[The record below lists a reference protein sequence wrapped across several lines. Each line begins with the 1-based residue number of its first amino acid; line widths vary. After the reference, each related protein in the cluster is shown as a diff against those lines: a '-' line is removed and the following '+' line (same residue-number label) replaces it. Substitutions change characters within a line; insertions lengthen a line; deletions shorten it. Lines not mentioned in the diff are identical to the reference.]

1 MQKIKDQVFRLV
13 PKGTFARHVATL
25 MSGTVLAGTIAA
37 IVVPILT
44 RIYTPQDFGIFAL
57 YSSLL
62 GLLSAVVCGRY
73 ELAIILPE
81 NDRDAAN
88 LLLLSIVISLCV
100 CVLILLLVSFFRVLF
115 AQLLGTSELAV
126 WLWLLPLSL
135 FASGLFKT
143 LNFWSTRRNHFKRLA
158 ARQIAQSGITAV
170 AQIGAGTLCASASA
184 SGLIGGSI
192 VGQLAAVGKL
202 AWQIESDEGKF
213 IRQSL
218 DLSRFR
224 RVAKRYK
231 QFPLFDIWSG
241 LLNTASTMLPT
252 LLLGYFFNPAIVGFY
267 ALGYQVLSVP
277 VGIVGTSI
285 AQVFFPRANDAKRTG
300 TIDKITLEIFKRLLG
315 IGFAPILLLT
325 IIAPDLFALI
335 FGSRWFSA
343 GEYLRWMSV
352 WLLFVFISSPL
363 SNIYSIMEKQREG
376 LVVNFVMFCSRLIV
390 LVIGGIRKDAVFTI
404 AAFGV
409 TGAIL
414 WIFNCIYI
422 QHLAGISV
430 INTLIT
436 IVKEFFY
443 GIPYA
448 LFPILVY
455 FATHNS
461 FMFVVAGVGAG
472 AIFLIVQAYRMWKTG
487 QFA

>member
-1 MQKIKDQVFRLV
+1 MEKIKDRLFKLI
-13 PKGTFARHVATL
+13 PKGIFARRVATL
-25 MSGTVLAGTIAA
+25 MSGTVLAGAIAA

-44 RIYTPQDFGIFAL
+44 RIYTPEDFGVFAL
-57 YSSLL
+57 YTSLL

-73 ELAIILPE
+73 ELAIVLPE
-81 NDRDAAN
+81 NDKDAAN
-88 LLLLSIVISLCV
+88 LLLLSIVICFGV
-100 CVLILLLVSFFRVLF
+100 GALILMLVSFFRVSF
-115 AQLLGTSELAV
+115 AHLLSTCELAV
-126 WLWLLPLSL
+126 WLWFLPLSL
-135 FASGLFKT
+135 VASGLFKT
-143 LNFWSTRRNHFKRLA
+143 LNFWSTRRSHFKRLA
-158 ARQIAQSGITAV
+158 ARQIAQSGITATV
-170 AQIGAGTLCASASA
+170 QIGAGTLCTSVSAG
-184 SGLIGGSI
+184 GLIGGSI

-202 AWQIESDEGKF
+202 AWQIGSDEGKF
-213 IRQSL
+213 IKRSL
-218 DLSRFR
+218 DFSNFR

-231 QFPLFDIWSG
+231 NFPLFDIWSG
-241 LLNTASTMLPT
+241 LLNTASTMLPM
-252 LLLGYFFNPAIVGFY
+252 LLLGYFFSPLIVGFF
-267 ALGYQVLSVP
+267 ALGYQVISVP

-300 TIDKITLEIFKRLLG
+300 TIDKLTLEIFKRLLG
-315 IGFAPILLLT
+315 IGFTPILLLT
-325 IIAPDLFALI
+325 IVAPDLFALI
-335 FGSRWFSA
+335 FGSRWFTA

-376 LVVNFVMFCSRLIV
+376 LIVNCVMFCSRLIV
-390 LVIGGIRKDAVFTI
+390 LVMGGIRKDAVFTI

-430 INTLIT
+430 INTLMA

-455 FATHNS
+455 FTTHNS
-461 FMFVVAGVGAG
+461 LMFVLAGVGAG
-472 AIFLIVQAYRMWKTG
+472 AVFLMVQAYRMWKTG